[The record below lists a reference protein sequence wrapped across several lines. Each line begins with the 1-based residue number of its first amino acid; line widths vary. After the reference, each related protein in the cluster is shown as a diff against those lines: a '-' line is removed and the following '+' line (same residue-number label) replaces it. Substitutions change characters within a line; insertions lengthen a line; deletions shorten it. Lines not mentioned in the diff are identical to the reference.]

1 MSRTVSNTLVDV
13 SKLDIRDGV
22 IHYRIRQQD
31 GETFVPMT
39 VADTQS
45 MRAFVAW
52 VQIHD

>member
-1 MSRTVSNTLVDV
+1 MTRGMVNL

-22 IHYRIRQQD
+22 IYYRIRQQD
-31 GETFVPMT
+31 GVTFVPMT
-39 VADTQS
+39 VADTPS